1 MGIAYLAS
9 EDGQRIQKKAYEE
22 IMKVYPDGNAW
33 EKCLVEE
40 NVPYVTA
47 LVKET
52 LRFWTV
58 IPVCLPREST
68 KDIEW
73 NGATIPA
80 GTTFFM
86 VRFPAYSY
94 VPAIGLG
101 SPLTRMPGRPIM
113 TRIISSK
120 QTSLSRSGTLSS
132 VRVPGPPIT
141 DTALALVCALDHTWR
156 TGSSTQPSCV

>member
-1 MGIAYLAS
+1 MVSAGLDTVPGNLIMGIAYLAS

-58 IPVCLPREST
+58 IPICLPREST

-86 VRFPAYSY
+86 VRFPPSIRRASHQTW
-94 VPAIGLG
+94 
-101 SPLTRMPGRPIM
+101 LTI
-113 TRIISSK
+113 
-120 QTSLSRSGTLSS
+120 
-132 VRVPGPPIT
+132 
-141 DTALALVCALDHTWR
+141 D
-156 TGSSTQPSCV
+156 